1 MKIHAVCMLAMS
13 AMSVCATSPAAVRLG
28 YPFSDGMV
36 LQRDMPVRV
45 WGTAAPAEKVVV
57 SFAGQTAEGMADADG
72 RWRVELA
79 PVPASKEGRALTAND
94 ARIDDVLVGEVWLC
108 CGQSNMELPLWRSDW
123 PRFRDRQGALVAQMT
138 HVPHL
143 RFANGSRSK
152 WSVSPQ
158 RGAEGESLKWYRAE
172 PENLVKPELW
182 ISAIGFYYGLDLV
195 HALDVPVGIIVSC
208 RGATGIDAW
217 IPREGLATRPD
228 LKDVLEFPVTDKWT
242 KDMAKEPFRSA
253 NNQPC
258 VIFNANIAPIAPCA
272 LRGMIWYQG
281 EHHVVKG
288 EPERYCSKMH
298 ALYNGYARA
307 FENPLFRLYFAQIAP
322 WSGYL
327 GFIPAVQE
335 AQQKFAEEEPNAA
348 IAITCDLGNVYDI
361 HPNEKAYVAKRL
373 VVHALKRDYGFADME
388 DESPSVEAATAEKDG
403 TVILAFR
410 HARELYVYFKD
421 PKNPDGEWNME
432 IAGEDGTFHPAFIL
446 NVEKK
451 RGFTNGSVRGR
462 TLHVRAEGVPAPKR
476 IRYLHNGP
484 SNGHGNIYNEV
495 GLPLGPFQ
503 NDVRPP
509 LETAEQTDPDLVR
522 DADP

>member
-1 MKIHAVCMLAMS
+1 ML
-13 AMSVCATSPAAVRLG
+13 VCATSPAAVRLG

-45 WGTAAPAEKVVV
+45 WGTAAPAEMVVV
-57 SFAGQTAEGMADADG
+57 SFAGQTAAGTADEEG

-79 PVPASKEGRALTAND
+79 PVPASKEGRTLTAND
-94 ARIDDVLVGEVWLC
+94 ARVEDVLVGEVWLC
-108 CGQSNMELPLWRSDW
+108 CGQSNMELPLWRPDW
-123 PRFRDRQGALVAQMT
+123 PRFRDRHGALVAQMT

-143 RFANGSRSK
+143 RFAAGSRYK

-158 RGAEGESLKWYRAE
+158 RDVEGESLKWYRAE
-172 PENLVKPELW
+172 PENLVNPKLW

-208 RGATGIDAW
+208 WGATGIDAW

-258 VIFNANIAPIAPCA
+258 VIFNANIAPLAPYA
-272 LRGMIWYQG
+272 LRGMVWYQG
-281 EHHVVKG
+281 EHHLSPG

-298 ALYNGYARA
+298 ALYNGFAHA
-307 FENPLFRLYFAQIAP
+307 FGNPRFRLYFAQIAT
-322 WSGYL
+322 WGAGHFVLTS
-327 GFIPAVQE
+327 AVQE

-348 IAITCDLGNVYDI
+348 IAITGDLGNMYDI

-373 VVHALKRDYGFADME
+373 VVHALKRDYGFADIE
-388 DESPSVEAATAEKDG
+388 DESPSVEVAKAEEDG
-403 TVILAFR
+403 TVILSFR
-410 HARELYVYFKD
+410 HARELYAYFKD
-421 PKNPDGEWNME
+421 PKNPDKEWNME
-432 IAGEDGTFHPAFIL
+432 IAGGDGKYHPALIQ
-446 NVEKK
+446 NVEKN
-451 RGFTNGSVRGR
+451 RGFTNGTVRGR
-462 TLHVRAEGVPAPKR
+462 TLLVRAEEVSDPR
-476 IRYLHNGP
+476 RVRYLHNGP

-503 NDVRPP
+503 IDVRPH
-509 LETAEQTDPDLVR
+509 
-522 DADP
+522 